1 MNLLHRTRAL
11 LAEAR
16 DLYRGTPQAAH
27 LDELAARLDQPLR
40 IAIAGRVKAGKST
53 LLNALIGDR
62 LAPTDAGECT
72 RIVTWYHD
80 GHTYQVLAHPAHGGT
95 ARQLRFHRDD
105 GALHIDLDGL
115 DPDAVSHLEVTWPS
129 QALRTATMIDT
140 PGIGSLSD
148 RTSARTWDTLAPDS
162 EDDTPADAVIYLMR
176 HLHRDDLDFLQAFHD
191 TEVSRP
197 NPVNAIAVLS
207 RADEIGV
214 GRLDAMASARR
225 IAGRMATDPQVRRLV
240 QTVIPVAGLLA
251 ETAATLTE
259 TEHAHLRAIAQLTP
273 ADANALLLTAD
284 RVRRG
289 LPGLGLTPEQAESL
303 LTRFGLFGLRLATT
317 LLRHNVATT
326 ATQLAGELAERSGII
341 QLREILQT
349 LFFRRRDILKS
360 RSILSALDTLVRT
373 HPLPGSER
381 IAAQVEQVTASA
393 HPFNEL
399 RVLSAIRAGWVTG
412 KPEVL
417 DELERLIG
425 GEGDEIHRRLNLPA
439 DADTATLTEAATK
452 ALSTW
457 QRRAENPLT
466 SHELA
471 LAARVAVRTCEGML
485 VRLRTER

>member
-1 MNLLHRTRAL
+1 MNLIDETRAL
-11 LAEAR
+11 LADAH

-27 LDELAARLDQPLR
+27 LDVLAARLEQPLR
-40 IAIAGRVKAGKST
+40 IAVAGRVKAGKST

-72 RIVTWYHD
+72 RIVTWYQD
-80 GHTYQVLAHPAHGGT
+80 GHTYRVLAHPATGGT
-95 ARQLRFHRDD
+95 ARQLRFHRDG
-105 GALHIDLDGL
+105 GALHIDLGDL
-115 DPDAVSHLEVTWPS
+115 APDTVSHLEVTWPS
-129 QALRTATMIDT
+129 RALRTATMIDT

-148 RTSARTWDTLAPDS
+148 RTSARTWDTLAPDT

-176 HLHRDDLDFLQAFHD
+176 HLHRDDLDFLHAFHD

-225 IAGRMATDPQVRRLV
+225 IAHRMATDPQVRRLV

-259 TEHAHLRAIAQLTP
+259 TEHTHLRALAQLTP

-284 RVRRG
+284 RALQG
-289 LPGLGLTPEQAESL
+289 LPDLGLTPEQAGSL
-303 LTRFGLFGLRLATT
+303 LARFGLFGLRLATT

-326 ATQLAGELAERSGII
+326 ATQLAAELAERSGIN

-349 LFFRRRDILKS
+349 LFFQRRDILKS
-360 RSILSALDTLVRT
+360 RSVLSALDTLVRT
-373 HPLPGSER
+373 HPRPGGDR
-381 IAAQVEQVTASA
+381 IAARVEQVIASA

-399 RVLSAIRAGWVTG
+399 RILSAVRAGWITG

-425 GEGDEIHRRLNLPA
+425 GEGDEIHRRLHLPP
-439 DADTATLTEAATK
+439 DTDTATLTKAASQ

-485 VRLRTER
+485 VRLRAER

>member
-1 MNLLHRTRAL
+1 MNLLPRTRTL
-11 LAEAR
+11 LTHTR
-16 DLYRGTPQAAH
+16 NLYQNTPQATH
-27 LDELAARLDQPLR
+27 LADLATRLDQPLR

-72 RIVTWYHD
+72 RLITWYHD
-80 GHTYQVLAHPAHGGT
+80 GHTYQVLAHPTTGDT
-95 ARQLRFHRDD
+95 PRQLRFHRDH
-105 GALHIDLDGL
+105 GTLHIDLAGT
-115 DPDAVSHLEVTWPS
+115 DPDTLTHLEVTWPS

-140 PGIGSLSD
+140 PGIDSLTHH
-148 RTSARTWDTLAPDS
+148 TSQHTWHTLTDPD
-162 EDDTPADAVIYLMR
+162 DDTPADAVIYLMR
-176 HLHRDDLDFLQAFHD
+176 HLHRDDIDFLHAFHD

-225 IAGRMATDPQVRRLV
+225 IATRMATDPHIRRLV
-240 QTVIPVAGLLA
+240 QTVIPVNGLLA

-259 TEHAHLRAIAQLTP
+259 TEHTHLRTVAQLTP

-284 RVRRG
+284 RARQG
-289 LPGLGLTPEQAESL
+289 LGKLGLTPEQAGTL
-303 LTRFGLFGLRLATT
+303 LARFGLFGLRLATT
-317 LLRHNVATT
+317 LLRHHVATT
-326 ATQLAGELAERSGII
+326 ATELAAELTDRSGIT
-341 QLREILQT
+341 QLREILHT
-349 LFFRRRDILKS
+349 LFFQRRDILKS
-360 RSILSALDTLVRT
+360 RSVLSALDTLVRT
-373 HPLPGSER
+373 HPRPGSDQ
-381 IAAQVEQVTASA
+381 IAAQIEQVTASA

-399 RVLSAIRAGWVTG
+399 RILSAIRAGWITG
-412 KPEVL
+412 KPDVL

-425 GEGDEIHRRLNLPA
+425 GAGDPLHQRLHLPP
-439 DADTATLTEAATK
+439 DADTTTLTKAATQ
-452 ALSTW
+452 ALATW

-485 VRLRTER
+485 ARLGEQR